1 MTPLKDFH
9 DGTCL
14 HLAANIGS
22 VKMIYLILSRI
33 PSVELLNLND
43 KEHRTAVMCA
53 ILGSKNDILK
63 ILIQCGADI
72 TQKVSSMDFVRI
84 LLQK

>member
-22 VKMIYLILSRI
+22 VKMVYLILSRI
-33 PSVELLNLND
+33 SSIESLNLTD
-43 KEHRTAVMCA
+43 KEHRTAIMCA

-63 ILIQCGADI
+63 ILIQCGAD
-72 TQKVSSMDFVRI
+72 TTLKVNRYCYI
-84 LLQK
+84 